1 MYDISLPTLDYTN
14 KYSTKGNR
22 PSSIIHIGYQL
33 EITTN
38 NTIEDNNLQAVIW
51 SDWRILLPKMYWKR
65 KFYEPNER

>member
-1 MYDISLPTLDYTN
+1 MSSLNVTGLFYFIYFFSLFGHEMYDISLPTLDYTN

-38 NTIEDNNLQAVIW
+38 NTIEDNNLQAVI
-51 SDWRILLPKMYWKR
+51 
-65 KFYEPNER
+65 